1 MNCYKSGSCG
11 IYENRS
17 CSECPASKP
26 DYLVRNLNDNFVQK
40 LRELSDTS
48 QNGKRKDECV
58 VPKDILR
65 IAAYRIEVL
74 QNIISKL

>member
-40 LRELSDTS
+40 LRESVSYTHLDVY
-48 QNGKRKDECV
+48 KRQ
-58 VPKDILR
+58 L
-65 IAAYRIEVL
+65 L
-74 QNIISKL
+74 G